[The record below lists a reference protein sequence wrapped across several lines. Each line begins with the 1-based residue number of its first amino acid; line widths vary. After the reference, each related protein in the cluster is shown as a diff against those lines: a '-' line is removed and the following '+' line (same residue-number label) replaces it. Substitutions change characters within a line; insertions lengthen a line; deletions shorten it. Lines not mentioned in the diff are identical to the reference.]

1 MPNKKGICLV
11 IGQWS
16 FVGHWGLGIG
26 ASHRVGAESLDT
38 QYHLSGRMLGR
49 TAQFRPGRILWGT
62 LFFLLGF
69 AVLIVFI
76 SNWYLLPALDAAK
89 NAAPG
94 ERRAL
99 SAHAR
104 LLLSVVL
111 FILIAGIL
119 LTFRFGRFF
128 LPRQREPRKPTQ
140 YVDAW
145 SESARRMQ
153 SPPPRGD

>member
-1 MPNKKGICLV
+1 M
-11 IGQWS
+11 
-16 FVGHWGLGIG
+16 
-26 ASHRVGAESLDT
+26 
-38 QYHLSGRMLGR
+38 
-49 TAQFRPGRILWGT
+49 
-62 LFFLLGF
+62 LGF

-76 SNWYLLPALDAAK
+76 TNWYLIPAMDAAK
-89 NAAPG
+89 NAAPA
-94 ERRAL
+94 ERRTL

-128 LPRQREPRKPTQ
+128 LPRQRGTPKPTQ

-145 SESARRMQ
+145 TESARRMQ
-153 SPPPRGD
+153 TPPSRED